1 MCSCDVVGLTQQFI
15 CPCQKVP
22 KDALKKLVIQMEKQK
37 LVYEETAIV
46 ALQKATQEK
55 AKAASRA
62 ATLEVDAQSS
72 QRHIS
77 KWVLQCHF

>member
-1 MCSCDVVGLTQQFI
+1 
-15 CPCQKVP
+15 
-22 KDALKKLVIQMEKQK
+22 MEKQK
-37 LVYEETAIV
+37 LMYEETAIM

-77 KWVLQCHF
+77 K